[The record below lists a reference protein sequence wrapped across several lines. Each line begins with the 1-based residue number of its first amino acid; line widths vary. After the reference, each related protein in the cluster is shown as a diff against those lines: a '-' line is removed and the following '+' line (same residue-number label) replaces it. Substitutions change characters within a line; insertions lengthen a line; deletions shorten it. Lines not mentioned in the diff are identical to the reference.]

1 MGVLNN
7 IMNNAKKVNWVKVG
21 RRALGV
27 AAIGTFLIQPWVE
40 KKEQEKL
47 IEEKIN
53 KAVDERLKK

>member
-7 IMNNAKKVNWVKVG
+7 IKKGVKNVNWVKVG
-21 RRALGV
+21 RNVLGI
-27 AAIGTFLIQPWVE
+27 AAVGTFLIQPWVE

-53 KAVDERLKK
+53 KAVDERLK